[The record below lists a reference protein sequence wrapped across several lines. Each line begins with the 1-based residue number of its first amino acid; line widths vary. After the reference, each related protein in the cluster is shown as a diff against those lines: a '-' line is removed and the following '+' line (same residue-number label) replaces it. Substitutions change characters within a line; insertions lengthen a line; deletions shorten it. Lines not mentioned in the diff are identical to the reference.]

1 MSTHVIGPKD
11 GPLVDLAG
19 VGVRFLLDAE
29 RTGGGFSLVEH
40 PIAPR
45 TLGSPVHTHSR
56 EDEWSFVLE
65 GRVGL
70 LIGGDEVEA
79 GPGDLVLKPRGV
91 PHAFW
96 NATDDPAR
104 FLEIISPA
112 GFEQYFAEAAEM
124 FTPGEPDMEAFG
136 ALCERYGLDM
146 RFESVPE
153 LAARHGLPLPP
164 EADLADGA

>member
-1 MSTHVIGPKD
+1 MTRHLIGPGD
-11 GPLVDLAG
+11 GAFVDLAG
-19 VGVRFLLDAE
+19 VGVRFLLDAQ

-45 TLGSPVHTHSR
+45 TLGSPVHTHTR

-70 LIGGDEVEA
+70 MIGDDELEA

-96 NATDDPAR
+96 NATDERAR
-104 FLEIISPA
+104 LLEIIAPA
-112 GFEQYFAEAAEM
+112 GFERYFDEIAKL
-124 FTPGEPDMEAFG
+124 FPKNGEPDLERFA
-136 ALCERYGLDM
+136 EISDRYGLIM
-146 RFESVPE
+146 QPE
-153 LAARHGLPLPP
+153 TIPVLMERHGLIHV
-164 EADLADGA
+164 